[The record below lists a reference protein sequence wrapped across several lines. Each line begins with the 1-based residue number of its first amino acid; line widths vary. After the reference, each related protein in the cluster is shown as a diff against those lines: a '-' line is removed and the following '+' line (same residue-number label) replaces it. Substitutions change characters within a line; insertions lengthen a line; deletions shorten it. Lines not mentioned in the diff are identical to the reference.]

1 MRADDEP
8 EAVVL
13 VGASSKV
20 MVGTSSTAT
29 PSAVEAASAVPKLK
43 ESKVCRTSAVVEAGT
58 AMVAVMRT
66 LAAAT
71 LIVTSDLSTPA
82 ALATFCCKLD
92 LSSSEYALTL
102 PLAVSVSTTVSVEGR
117 GGAGGGS
124 EGVLGGDEGGW
135 TRNVTV
141 PTQSACTGAKMTA
154 PVAGRCGAVRER
166 GAQPVAVPLMV
177 EGRGAQLK
185 ALIAGSKM
193 PTQLASYGA
202 KTTRPS
208 LVVVAPR
215 NANDG
220 VDKMWTQLKALVVGS
235 KMPTQSVLAGAK
247 MTRCQRSRCW
257 PARKRRVRRRPSRLQ
272 RT

>member
-1 MRADDEP
+1 
-8 EAVVL
+8 
-13 VGASSKV
+13 
-20 MVGTSSTAT
+20 
-29 PSAVEAASAVPKLK
+29 
-43 ESKVCRTSAVVEAGT
+43 
-58 AMVAVMRT
+58 
-66 LAAAT
+66 
-71 LIVTSDLSTPA
+71 
-82 ALATFCCKLD
+82 
-92 LSSSEYALTL
+92 
-102 PLAVSVSTTVSVEGR
+102 
-117 GGAGGGS
+117 
-124 EGVLGGDEGGW
+124 
-135 TRNVTV
+135 
-141 PTQSACTGAKMTA
+141 
-154 PVAGRCGAVRER
+154 
-166 GAQPVAVPLMV
+166 MV